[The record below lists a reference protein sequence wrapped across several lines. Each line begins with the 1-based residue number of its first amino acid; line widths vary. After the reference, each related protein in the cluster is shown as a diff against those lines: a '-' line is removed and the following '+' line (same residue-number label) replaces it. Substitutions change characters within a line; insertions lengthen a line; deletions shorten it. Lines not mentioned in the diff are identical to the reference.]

1 MSEPETNRPMPA
13 EQAIHWK
20 PLRAAHYI
28 MASLQSADGGR
39 RTLVVRQEVLAR
51 AQRFAAAAHARRVQ
65 GSCSQS
71 SPARLGIL
79 EADLHYNLHVDEA
92 DVLSTPFPEHWDL
105 DRRTVY
111 VKETCVNA
119 LRAKCRQLRQTESLE
134 REWKVS
140 PTIHLLT
147 PGDWRAVARDRSDRR
162 GEAGAIR
169 ALNAQR
175 TAELPERVRRQFR
188 LTP

>member
-1 MSEPETNRPMPA
+1 
-13 EQAIHWK
+13 
-20 PLRAAHYI
+20 
-28 MASLQSADGGR
+28 
-39 RTLVVRQEVLAR
+39 
-51 AQRFAAAAHARRVQ
+51 
-65 GSCSQS
+65 
-71 SPARLGIL
+71 
-79 EADLHYNLHVDEA
+79 
-92 DVLSTPFPEHWDL
+92 
-105 DRRTVY
+105 
-111 VKETCVNA
+111 VNA